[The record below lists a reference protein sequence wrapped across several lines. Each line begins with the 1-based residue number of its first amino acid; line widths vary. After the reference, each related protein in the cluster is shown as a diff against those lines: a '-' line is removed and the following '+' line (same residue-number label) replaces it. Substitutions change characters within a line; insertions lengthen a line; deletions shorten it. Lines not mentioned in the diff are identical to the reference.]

1 MKVAY
6 IDGSAGASG
15 DMLLGALLDS
25 CLNFSY
31 LQGVLEKLQVE
42 GVLLEPRKE
51 TRNGVDGTFVHDF
64 LNEEAKLPRKWQDF
78 VEIVLRSSL
87 SSSIKDK
94 SVSVFELIAKAEA
107 MVHGT
112 DPDHVHLHEL
122 GTLDTLIDVV
132 GVVAGFEKAGVERI
146 FSSALAVGS
155 GTVRSSHG
163 VLTVPAPATL
173 AILTLSNS
181 IFYPPK
187 DSSSHTGEMLTPTGA
202 ALISTLAEFERP
214 KMNLE
219 SYGFGLGSRDPV
231 GYPNALTLT
240 VGELVEEEENT
251 PLVLMETN
259 IDNTTAEVLGFVQE
273 RLFVI
278 GARDVWCTPIIMKKN
293 RPATLLSVLVDDEL
307 SAEVS
312 EVLFN
317 ETLTLGIRIRSV
329 DRIEAKR
336 EIRKFDSTL
345 GVVNVK
351 ISFHAG
357 KLLSVSP
364 EYEDCRLI
372 SLKEQ
377 IPISKVMRQIKNEA
391 ENVFL

>member
-1 MKVAY
+1 
-6 IDGSAGASG
+6 
-15 DMLLGALLDS
+15 
-25 CLNFSY
+25 
-31 LQGVLEKLQVE
+31 
-42 GVLLEPRKE
+42 
-51 TRNGVDGTFVHDF
+51 
-64 LNEEAKLPRKWQDF
+64 
-78 VEIVLRSSL
+78 
-87 SSSIKDK
+87 
-94 SVSVFELIAKAEA
+94 
-107 MVHGT
+107 
-112 DPDHVHLHEL
+112 
-122 GTLDTLIDVV
+122 
-132 GVVAGFEKAGVERI
+132 
-146 FSSALAVGS
+146 
-155 GTVRSSHG
+155 
-163 VLTVPAPATL
+163 
-173 AILTLSNS
+173 
-181 IFYPPK
+181 
-187 DSSSHTGEMLTPTGA
+187 
-202 ALISTLAEFERP
+202 
-214 KMNLE
+214 
-219 SYGFGLGSRDPV
+219 
-231 GYPNALTLT
+231 
-240 VGELVEEEENT
+240 
-251 PLVLMETN
+251 METN

-278 GARDVWCTPIIMKKN
+278 GAGDVWCTPRIMKKN

>member
-25 CLNFSY
+25 CLDFSY
-31 LQGVLEKLQVE
+31 LQGVLQKLQVE
-42 GVLLEPRKE
+42 GVVLEPRKE
-51 TRNGVDGTFVHDF
+51 TRNGVEGTFVHVL

-94 SVSVFELIAKAEA
+94 SVSVFELIGKAES

-132 GVVAGFEKAGVERI
+132 GVVAGFEKVGVERI

-187 DSSSHTGEMLTPTGA
+187 DSYPHTGEMLTPTGA
-202 ALISTLAEFERP
+202 ALIATLAGFERP

-231 GYPNALTLT
+231 GYPNVLTLT

-251 PLVLMETN
+251 SLVLMETN

-273 RLFVI
+273 RLFAI

-357 KLLSVSP
+357 KILAVSP

-372 SLKEQ
+372 SLNEQ